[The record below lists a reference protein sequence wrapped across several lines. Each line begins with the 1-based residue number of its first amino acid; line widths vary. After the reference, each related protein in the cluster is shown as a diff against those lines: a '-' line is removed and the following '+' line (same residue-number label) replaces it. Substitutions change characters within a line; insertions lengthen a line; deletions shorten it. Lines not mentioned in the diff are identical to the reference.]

1 MATILLVFIYIFYI
15 GLGIPDSLLGAAWP
29 AIYGDLSVPIS
40 YASLVSVIIS
50 CGTVLSSLFSAHVI
64 AKLGTPRVTV
74 LSTSLTAIAL
84 LGFSFSQN
92 FLWLCICAVPLG
104 IGAGSIDTALNN
116 YVVLHYN
123 SMQVNFLHC
132 FYGVGVTVSPYL
144 MSLAL
149 SDNMNWRGGYKTVFF
164 IQLTIAA
171 LSIIS
176 LPIWKRVNQA
186 NPQEKPIQV
195 LSLPQMLKRK
205 KIWASCGVFLGI
217 SSLESTCLIW
227 GSTYLSESV
236 GMSADAAAA
245 LITFYFIGMT
255 VGRLLSGLLT
265 IKYSDW
271 QIIFSG
277 QAVIFVAIIML
288 LMETNTI
295 ITALGL
301 FLIGLGNGPIFPNIT
316 HLTPGLY
323 SKETSQSIIGIE
335 MAFSNLSI
343 MLTPILFGVVTT
355 YTGIA
360 IFPKFLLI
368 MFLIM
373 IGCTITLKVGDARSR
388 AKRHLIC
395 HAAEHE

>member
-15 GLGIPDSLLGAAWP
+15 GLGVPDSLLGAAWP
-29 AIYGDLSVPIS
+29 AIYSKLSVPVS
-40 YASLVSVIIS
+40 YASFISSIIS
-50 CGTVLSSLFSAHVI
+50 CGTVFSSLFSTRVI

-84 LGFSFSQN
+84 LGFSCSHN
-92 FLWLCICAVPLG
+92 FLWLCICGIPLG

-116 YVVLHYN
+116 YVALHYT
-123 SMQVNFLHC
+123 SMQINFLHC

-149 SDNMNWRGGYKTVFF
+149 SDNMNWRGGYRTVFF

-171 LSIIS
+171 LSVIS
-176 LPIWKRVNQA
+176 LPIWKKVKQA
-186 NPQEKPIQV
+186 LPQEEPIRV
-195 LSLPQMLKRK
+195 LSLSQMLRRR

-236 GMSADAAAA
+236 GMSADVAAA

-277 QAVIFVAIIML
+277 QAVIFVAIILL
-288 LMETNTI
+288 LMQTNAI

-355 YTGIA
+355 YTGVA

-373 IGCTITLKVGDARSR
+373 IGCTITLKVGDAKSR
-388 AKRHLIC
+388 TKRQNV
-395 HAAEHE
+395 

>member
-15 GLGIPDSLLGAAWP
+15 GLGVPDSLLGAAWP
-29 AIYGDLSVPIS
+29 AIYSELSVPVS
-40 YASLVSVIIS
+40 YASFISSIIS
-50 CGTVLSSLFSAHVI
+50 CGTVFSSLFSTRVI

-84 LGFSFSQN
+84 LGFSCSHN
-92 FLWLCICAVPLG
+92 FLWLCICGIPLG

-116 YVVLHYN
+116 YVALHYT
-123 SMQVNFLHC
+123 SMQINFLHC
-132 FYGVGVTVSPYL
+132 FYGVGVTISPYL

-149 SDNMNWRGGYKTVFF
+149 SDNMNWRGGYRTVFF

-171 LSIIS
+171 LSVIS
-176 LPIWKRVNQA
+176 LPIWKKVKQA
-186 NPQEKPIQV
+186 LPQEEPIRV
-195 LSLPQMLKRK
+195 LSLSQMLRRR

-236 GMSADAAAA
+236 GMSADVAAA

-277 QAVIFVAIIML
+277 QAVIFVAIILL
-288 LMETNTI
+288 LMQTNAI

-301 FLIGLGNGPIFPNIT
+301 FLIGLGNGPVFPNIT
-316 HLTPGLY
+316 HLTPVLY

-355 YTGIA
+355 YTGVA

-373 IGCTITLKVGDARSR
+373 IGCTITLKVGDAKSR
-388 AKRHLIC
+388 TKRQNV
-395 HAAEHE
+395 

>member
-15 GLGIPDSLLGAAWP
+15 GLGVLDSLLGAAWP
-29 AIYGDLSVPIS
+29 AIYSELSVPVS
-40 YASLVSVIIS
+40 YASFISSIIS
-50 CGTVLSSLFSAHVI
+50 CGTVFSSLFSTRVI

-84 LGFSFSQN
+84 LGFSCSHN
-92 FLWLCICAVPLG
+92 FLWLCICGIPLG

-116 YVVLHYN
+116 YVALHYT
-123 SMQVNFLHC
+123 SMQINFLHC
-132 FYGVGVTVSPYL
+132 FYGVGVTISPYL

-149 SDNMNWRGGYKTVFF
+149 SDNMNWRGGYRTVFF

-171 LSIIS
+171 LSVIS
-176 LPIWKRVNQA
+176 LPIWKKVKQA
-186 NPQEKPIQV
+186 LPQEEPIRV
-195 LSLPQMLKRK
+195 LSLSQMLRRR

-236 GMSADAAAA
+236 GMSADVAAA

-277 QAVIFVAIIML
+277 QAVIFVAIILL
-288 LMETNTI
+288 LMQTNAI

-301 FLIGLGNGPIFPNIT
+301 FLIGLGNGPVFPNIT

-355 YTGIA
+355 YTGVA

-373 IGCTITLKVGDARSR
+373 IGCTITLKVGDAKSR
-388 AKRHLIC
+388 TKRQNV
-395 HAAEHE
+395 

>member
-15 GLGIPDSLLGAAWP
+15 GLGVPDSLLGAAWP
-29 AIYGDLSVPIS
+29 AIYSELSVPVS
-40 YASLVSVIIS
+40 YASFISSIIS
-50 CGTVLSSLFSAHVI
+50 CGTVFSSLFSTRVI

-74 LSTSLTAIAL
+74 FSTSLTAIAL
-84 LGFSFSQN
+84 LGFSCSHN
-92 FLWLCICAVPLG
+92 FLWLCICGIPLG

-116 YVVLHYN
+116 YVALHYT
-123 SMQVNFLHC
+123 SMQINFLHC

-149 SDNMNWRGGYKTVFF
+149 SDNMNWRGGYRTVFF

-171 LSIIS
+171 LSVIS
-176 LPIWKRVNQA
+176 LPIWKKVKQA
-186 NPQEKPIQV
+186 LPQEEPIQV
-195 LSLPQMLKRK
+195 LSLSQMLRRR

-236 GMSADAAAA
+236 GMSADVAAA

-255 VGRLLSGLLT
+255 VGRFLSGLLT

-277 QAVIFVAIIML
+277 QAVIFVAIILL
-288 LMETNTI
+288 LMQTNAI

-355 YTGIA
+355 YTGVA

-373 IGCTITLKVGDARSR
+373 IGCTITLKVGDAKSR
-388 AKRHLIC
+388 TKRQNV
-395 HAAEHE
+395 

>member
-15 GLGIPDSLLGAAWP
+15 GLGVPDSLLGAAWP
-29 AIYGDLSVPIS
+29 AIYSELSVPVS
-40 YASLVSVIIS
+40 YASFISSIIS
-50 CGTVLSSLFSAHVI
+50 CGTVFSSLFSTRVI

-84 LGFSFSQN
+84 LGFSCSHN
-92 FLWLCICAVPLG
+92 FLWLCICGIPLG
-104 IGAGSIDTALNN
+104 IGAGSIDTSLNN
-116 YVVLHYN
+116 YVALHYT
-123 SMQVNFLHC
+123 SMQINFLHC

-149 SDNMNWRGGYKTVFF
+149 SDNMNWRGGYRTVFF

-171 LSIIS
+171 LSVIS
-176 LPIWKRVNQA
+176 LPIWKKVKQA
-186 NPQEKPIQV
+186 LPQEEPIRV
-195 LSLPQMLKRK
+195 LSLSQMLRRR

-236 GMSADAAAA
+236 GMSADVAAA

-277 QAVIFVAIIML
+277 QAVIFVAIILL
-288 LMETNTI
+288 LMQTNAI

-301 FLIGLGNGPIFPNIT
+301 FLIGLGNGPVFPNIT

-355 YTGIA
+355 YTGVA

-373 IGCTITLKVGDARSR
+373 IGCTITLKVGDAKSR
-388 AKRHLIC
+388 TKRQNV
-395 HAAEHE
+395 

>member
-15 GLGIPDSLLGAAWP
+15 GLGVPDSLLGAAWP
-29 AIYGDLSVPIS
+29 AIYSELSVPVS
-40 YASLVSVIIS
+40 YASFISSIIS
-50 CGTVLSSLFSAHVI
+50 CGTVFSSLFSTRVI

-84 LGFSFSQN
+84 LGFSCSHN
-92 FLWLCICAVPLG
+92 FLWLCICGILLG

-116 YVVLHYN
+116 YVALHYT
-123 SMQVNFLHC
+123 SMQINFLHC
-132 FYGVGVTVSPYL
+132 FYGVGVTISPYL

-149 SDNMNWRGGYKTVFF
+149 SDNMNWRGGYRTVFF

-171 LSIIS
+171 LSVIS
-176 LPIWKRVNQA
+176 LPIWKKVKQA
-186 NPQEKPIQV
+186 LPQEEPIRV
-195 LSLPQMLKRK
+195 LSLSQMLRRR

-236 GMSADAAAA
+236 GMSADVAAA

-277 QAVIFVAIIML
+277 QAVIFVAIILL
-288 LMETNTI
+288 LMQTNAI

-301 FLIGLGNGPIFPNIT
+301 FLIGLGNGPVFPNIT

-355 YTGIA
+355 YTGVEISTNHVLDYDWLYDN
-360 IFPKFLLI
+360 P
-368 MFLIM
+368 
-373 IGCTITLKVGDARSR
+373 
-388 AKRHLIC
+388 
-395 HAAEHE
+395 

>member
-15 GLGIPDSLLGAAWP
+15 GLGVPDSLLGAAWP
-29 AIYGDLSVPIS
+29 AIYSELSVPVS
-40 YASLVSVIIS
+40 YASFISSIIS
-50 CGTVLSSLFSAHVI
+50 CGTVFSSLFSTRVI

-84 LGFSFSQN
+84 LGFSCSHN
-92 FLWLCICAVPLG
+92 FLWLCICGIPLG

-116 YVVLHYN
+116 YVALHYT
-123 SMQVNFLHC
+123 SMQINFLHC
-132 FYGVGVTVSPYL
+132 FYGVGVTISPYL

-149 SDNMNWRGGYKTVFF
+149 SDNMNWRGSYRTVFF

-171 LSIIS
+171 LSVIS
-176 LPIWKRVNQA
+176 LPIWKKVKQA
-186 NPQEKPIQV
+186 LPQEEPIRV
-195 LSLPQMLKRK
+195 LSLSQMLRRR

-236 GMSADAAAA
+236 GMSADVAAA

-277 QAVIFVAIIML
+277 QAVIFVAIILL
-288 LMETNTI
+288 LMQTNAI

-301 FLIGLGNGPIFPNIT
+301 FLIGLGNGPVFPNIT

-355 YTGIA
+355 YTGVA

-373 IGCTITLKVGDARSR
+373 IGCTITLKVGDAKSR
-388 AKRHLIC
+388 TKRQNV
-395 HAAEHE
+395 

>member
-15 GLGIPDSLLGAAWP
+15 GLGVPDSLLGAAWP
-29 AIYGDLSVPIS
+29 AIYSELSVPVS
-40 YASLVSVIIS
+40 YASFISSIIS
-50 CGTVLSSLFSAHVI
+50 CGTVFSSLFSTRVI

-84 LGFSFSQN
+84 LGFSCSHN
-92 FLWLCICAVPLG
+92 FLWLCICGIPLG

-116 YVVLHYN
+116 YVALHYT
-123 SMQVNFLHC
+123 SMQINFLHC

-149 SDNMNWRGGYKTVFF
+149 SDNMNWRGGYRTVFF

-171 LSIIS
+171 LSVIS
-176 LPIWKRVNQA
+176 LPIWKKVKQA
-186 NPQEKPIQV
+186 LPQEEPIRV
-195 LSLPQMLKRK
+195 LSLSQMLRRRQ
-205 KIWASCGVFLGI
+205 IWASCGVFLGI

-236 GMSADAAAA
+236 GMSADVAAA

-277 QAVIFVAIIML
+277 QAVIFVAIILL
-288 LMETNTI
+288 LMQTNAI

-355 YTGIA
+355 YTGVA

-373 IGCTITLKVGDARSR
+373 IGCTITLKVGDAKSR
-388 AKRHLIC
+388 TKRQNV
-395 HAAEHE
+395 

>member
-15 GLGIPDSLLGAAWP
+15 GLGVPDSLLGAAWP
-29 AIYGDLSVPIS
+29 AIYSELSVPVS
-40 YASLVSVIIS
+40 YASFISSIIS
-50 CGTVLSSLFSAHVI
+50 CGTVFSSLFSTRVI

-84 LGFSFSQN
+84 LGFSCSHN
-92 FLWLCICAVPLG
+92 FLWLCICGIPLG

-116 YVVLHYN
+116 YVALHYT
-123 SMQVNFLHC
+123 SMQINFLHC
-132 FYGVGVTVSPYL
+132 FYGVGVTISPYL

-149 SDNMNWRGGYKTVFF
+149 SDNMNWRGGYRTVFF

-171 LSIIS
+171 LSVIS
-176 LPIWKRVNQA
+176 LPIWKKVKQA
-186 NPQEKPIQV
+186 LPQEEPIRV
-195 LSLPQMLKRK
+195 LSLSQMLRRR

-236 GMSADAAAA
+236 GMSADVAAA

-277 QAVIFVAIIML
+277 QAVIFVAIILL
-288 LMETNTI
+288 LMQTNAI

-355 YTGIA
+355 YTGVA

-373 IGCTITLKVGDARSR
+373 IGCTITLKVGDAKSR
-388 AKRHLIC
+388 TKRQNV
-395 HAAEHE
+395 

>member
-15 GLGIPDSLLGAAWP
+15 GLGVPDSLLGAAWP
-29 AIYGDLSVPIS
+29 AIYSELSVPVS
-40 YASLVSVIIS
+40 YASFISSIIS
-50 CGTVLSSLFSAHVI
+50 CGTVFSSLFSTRVI

-74 LSTSLTAIAL
+74 FSTSLTAIAL
-84 LGFSFSQN
+84 LGFSCSHN
-92 FLWLCICAVPLG
+92 FLWLCICGIPLG

-116 YVVLHYN
+116 YVALHYT
-123 SMQVNFLHC
+123 SMQISFLHC

-149 SDNMNWRGGYKTVFF
+149 SDNMNWRGGYRTVFF

-171 LSIIS
+171 LSVIS
-176 LPIWKRVNQA
+176 LPIWKKVKQA
-186 NPQEKPIQV
+186 LPQEEPIQV
-195 LSLPQMLKRK
+195 LSLSQMLRRR

-236 GMSADAAAA
+236 GMSADVAAA

-255 VGRLLSGLLT
+255 VGRFLSGLLT

-277 QAVIFVAIIML
+277 QAVIFVAVILL
-288 LMETNTI
+288 LMQTNAI

-355 YTGIA
+355 YTGVA

-373 IGCTITLKVGDARSR
+373 IGCTITLKVGDAKSR
-388 AKRHLIC
+388 TKRQNV
-395 HAAEHE
+395 

>member
-1 MATILLVFIYIFYI
+1 MATILLVFIYIIYI
-15 GLGIPDSLLGAAWP
+15 GLGVPDSLLGAAWP
-29 AIYGDLSVPIS
+29 AIYSELSVPVS
-40 YASLVSVIIS
+40 YASFISSIIS
-50 CGTVLSSLFSAHVI
+50 CGTVFSSLFSTRVI

-84 LGFSFSQN
+84 LGFSCSHN
-92 FLWLCICAVPLG
+92 FLWLCICGIPLG

-116 YVVLHYN
+116 YVALHYT
-123 SMQVNFLHC
+123 SMQINFLHC
-132 FYGVGVTVSPYL
+132 FYGVGVTISPYL

-149 SDNMNWRGGYKTVFF
+149 SDNMNWRGGYRTVFF

-171 LSIIS
+171 LSVIS
-176 LPIWKRVNQA
+176 LPIWKKVKQA
-186 NPQEKPIQV
+186 LPQEEPIRV
-195 LSLPQMLKRK
+195 LSLSQMLRRR

-236 GMSADAAAA
+236 GMSADVAAA

-277 QAVIFVAIIML
+277 QAVIFVAIILL
-288 LMETNTI
+288 LMQTNAI

-301 FLIGLGNGPIFPNIT
+301 FLIGLGNGPVFPNIT

-355 YTGIA
+355 YTGVA

-373 IGCTITLKVGDARSR
+373 IGCTITLKVGDAKSR
-388 AKRHLIC
+388 TKRQNV
-395 HAAEHE
+395 

>member
-15 GLGIPDSLLGAAWP
+15 GLGVPDSLLGAAWP
-29 AIYGDLSVPIS
+29 AIYSELSVPVS
-40 YASLVSVIIS
+40 YASFISSIIS
-50 CGTVLSSLFSAHVI
+50 CGTVFSSLFSTRVI

-84 LGFSFSQN
+84 LGFSCSHN
-92 FLWLCICAVPLG
+92 FLWLCICGIPLG

-116 YVVLHYN
+116 YVALHYT
-123 SMQVNFLHC
+123 SMQINFLHC
-132 FYGVGVTVSPYL
+132 FYGVGVTISPYL

-149 SDNMNWRGGYKTVFF
+149 SDNMNWRGGYRTVFF

-171 LSIIS
+171 LSVIS
-176 LPIWKRVNQA
+176 LPIWKKVKQA
-186 NPQEKPIQV
+186 LPQEEPIRV
-195 LSLPQMLKRK
+195 LSLSQMLRRR

-236 GMSADAAAA
+236 GMSADVAAA

-277 QAVIFVAIIML
+277 QAVIFVAIILL
-288 LMETNTI
+288 LMQTNAI
-295 ITALGL
+295 NTALGL
-301 FLIGLGNGPIFPNIT
+301 FLIGLGNGPVFPNIT

-355 YTGIA
+355 YTGVA

-373 IGCTITLKVGDARSR
+373 IGCTITLKVGDAKSR
-388 AKRHLIC
+388 TKRQNV
-395 HAAEHE
+395 

>member
-15 GLGIPDSLLGAAWP
+15 GLGVPDSLLGAAWP
-29 AIYGDLSVPIS
+29 AIYSELSVPVS
-40 YASLVSVIIS
+40 YASFISSIIS
-50 CGTVLSSLFSAHVI
+50 CGTVFSSLFSTRVI

-84 LGFSFSQN
+84 LGFSCSHN
-92 FLWLCICAVPLG
+92 FLWLCIFGIPLV

-116 YVVLHYN
+116 YVALHYT
-123 SMQVNFLHC
+123 SMQINFLHC
-132 FYGVGVTVSPYL
+132 FYGVGVTISPYL

-149 SDNMNWRGGYKTVFF
+149 SDNMNWRGGYRTVFF

-171 LSIIS
+171 LSVIS
-176 LPIWKRVNQA
+176 LPIWKKVKQA
-186 NPQEKPIQV
+186 LPQEEPIRV
-195 LSLPQMLKRK
+195 LSLSQMLRRR

-236 GMSADAAAA
+236 GMSADVAAA

-277 QAVIFVAIIML
+277 QAVIFVAIILL
-288 LMETNTI
+288 LMQTNAI

-301 FLIGLGNGPIFPNIT
+301 FLIGLGNGPVFPNIT

-343 MLTPILFGVVTT
+343 MLTPLLFGVVTT
-355 YTGIA
+355 YTGVA

-373 IGCTITLKVGDARSR
+373 IGCTITLKVGDAKSR
-388 AKRHLIC
+388 TKRQNV
-395 HAAEHE
+395 

>member
-15 GLGIPDSLLGAAWP
+15 GLGVPDSLLGAAWP
-29 AIYGDLSVPIS
+29 AIYSELSVPIS
-40 YASLVSVIIS
+40 YASFISSIIS
-50 CGTVLSSLFSAHVI
+50 CGTVFSSLFSTRVI

-84 LGFSFSQN
+84 LGFSCSHN
-92 FLWLCICAVPLG
+92 FLWLCICGIPLG

-116 YVVLHYN
+116 YVALHYT
-123 SMQVNFLHC
+123 SMQINFLHC
-132 FYGVGVTVSPYL
+132 FYGVGVTISPYL

-149 SDNMNWRGGYKTVFF
+149 SDNMNWRGGYRTVFF

-171 LSIIS
+171 LSVIS
-176 LPIWKRVNQA
+176 LPIWKKVKQA
-186 NPQEKPIQV
+186 LPQEEPIRV
-195 LSLPQMLKRK
+195 LSLSQMLRRR

-236 GMSADAAAA
+236 GMSADVAAA

-277 QAVIFVAIIML
+277 QAVIFVAIILL
-288 LMETNTI
+288 LMQTNAI

-301 FLIGLGNGPIFPNIT
+301 FLIGLGNGPVFPNIT

-355 YTGIA
+355 YTGVA

-373 IGCTITLKVGDARSR
+373 IGCTITLKVGDAKSR
-388 AKRHLIC
+388 TKRQNV
-395 HAAEHE
+395 

>member
-15 GLGIPDSLLGAAWP
+15 GLGVPDSLLGAAWP
-29 AIYGDLSVPIS
+29 AIYSELSVPVS
-40 YASLVSVIIS
+40 YASFISSIIS
-50 CGTVLSSLFSAHVI
+50 CGTVFSSLFSTRVI

-84 LGFSFSQN
+84 LGFSCSHN
-92 FLWLCICAVPLG
+92 FLWLCICGIPLG

-116 YVVLHYN
+116 YVALHYT
-123 SMQVNFLHC
+123 SMQINFLHC

-149 SDNMNWRGGYKTVFF
+149 SDNMNWRGGYRTVFF

-171 LSIIS
+171 LSVIS
-176 LPIWKRVNQA
+176 LPIWKKVKQA
-186 NPQEKPIQV
+186 LPQEEPIRV
-195 LSLPQMLKRK
+195 LSLSQMLRRR

-236 GMSADAAAA
+236 GMSADVAAA

-255 VGRLLSGLLT
+255 VGRLLAGLLT

-277 QAVIFVAIIML
+277 QAVIFVAIILL
-288 LMETNTI
+288 LMQTNAI

-355 YTGIA
+355 YTGVA

-373 IGCTITLKVGDARSR
+373 IGCTITLKVGDAKSR
-388 AKRHLIC
+388 TKRQNV
-395 HAAEHE
+395 

>member
-15 GLGIPDSLLGAAWP
+15 GLGVPDSLLGAAWP
-29 AIYGDLSVPIS
+29 AIYSELSVPVS
-40 YASLVSVIIS
+40 YASFISSIIS
-50 CGTVLSSLFSAHVI
+50 CGTVFSSLFSTRVI

-84 LGFSFSQN
+84 LGFSCSHN
-92 FLWLCICAVPLG
+92 FLWLCICGIPLG

-116 YVVLHYN
+116 YVALHYT
-123 SMQVNFLHC
+123 SMQINFLHC
-132 FYGVGVTVSPYL
+132 FYGVGVTISPYL

-149 SDNMNWRGGYKTVFF
+149 SDNMNWRGGYRTVFF

-171 LSIIS
+171 LSVIS
-176 LPIWKRVNQA
+176 LPIWKKVKQA
-186 NPQEKPIQV
+186 LPQEEPIRV
-195 LSLPQMLKRK
+195 LSLSQMLRRR

-236 GMSADAAAA
+236 GISADVAAA

-277 QAVIFVAIIML
+277 QAVIFVAIILL
-288 LMETNTI
+288 LMQTNAI

-301 FLIGLGNGPIFPNIT
+301 FLIGLGNGPVFPNIT

-355 YTGIA
+355 YTGVA

-373 IGCTITLKVGDARSR
+373 IGCTITLKVGDAKSR
-388 AKRHLIC
+388 TKRQNV
-395 HAAEHE
+395 

>member
-15 GLGIPDSLLGAAWP
+15 GLGVPDSLLGAAWP
-29 AIYGDLSVPIS
+29 AIYSELSVPVS
-40 YASLVSVIIS
+40 YASFISSIIS
-50 CGTVLSSLFSAHVI
+50 CGTVFSSLFSTRVI
-64 AKLGTPRVTV
+64 AKHGTPRVTV

-84 LGFSFSQN
+84 LGFSCSHN
-92 FLWLCICAVPLG
+92 FLWLCICGIPLG

-116 YVVLHYN
+116 YVALHYT
-123 SMQVNFLHC
+123 SMQINFLHC
-132 FYGVGVTVSPYL
+132 FYGVGVTISPYL

-149 SDNMNWRGGYKTVFF
+149 SDNMNWRGGYRTVFF

-171 LSIIS
+171 LSVIS
-176 LPIWKRVNQA
+176 LPIWKKVKQA
-186 NPQEKPIQV
+186 LPQEEPIRV
-195 LSLPQMLKRK
+195 LSLSQMLRRR

-236 GMSADAAAA
+236 GMSADVAAA

-277 QAVIFVAIIML
+277 QAVIFVAIILL
-288 LMETNTI
+288 LMQTNAI

-301 FLIGLGNGPIFPNIT
+301 FLIGLGNGPVFPNIT

-355 YTGIA
+355 YTGVA

-373 IGCTITLKVGDARSR
+373 IGCTITLKVGDAKSR
-388 AKRHLIC
+388 TKRQNV
-395 HAAEHE
+395 

>member
-15 GLGIPDSLLGAAWP
+15 GLGVPDSLLGAAWP
-29 AIYGDLSVPIS
+29 AIYSELSVPVS
-40 YASLVSVIIS
+40 YASFISSIIS
-50 CGTVLSSLFSAHVI
+50 CGTVFSSLFSTRVI

-84 LGFSFSQN
+84 LGFSCSHN
-92 FLWLCICAVPLG
+92 FLWLCICGIPLG

-116 YVVLHYN
+116 YVALHYT
-123 SMQVNFLHC
+123 SMQINFLHC

-149 SDNMNWRGGYKTVFF
+149 SDNMNWRGGYRTVFF

-171 LSIIS
+171 LSVIS
-176 LPIWKRVNQA
+176 LPIWKKVKQA
-186 NPQEKPIQV
+186 LPQEEPIRV
-195 LSLPQMLKRK
+195 LSLSQMLRRR

-236 GMSADAAAA
+236 GMSADVAAA
-245 LITFYFIGMT
+245 LIAFYFIGMT

-277 QAVIFVAIIML
+277 QAVIFVAIILL
-288 LMETNTI
+288 LMQTNAI

-355 YTGIA
+355 YTGVA

-373 IGCTITLKVGDARSR
+373 IGCTITLKVGDAKSR
-388 AKRHLIC
+388 TKRQNV
-395 HAAEHE
+395 

>member
-15 GLGIPDSLLGAAWP
+15 GLGVPDSLLGAAWP
-29 AIYGDLSVPIS
+29 AIYSELSVPVS
-40 YASLVSVIIS
+40 YASFISSIIS
-50 CGTVLSSLFSAHVI
+50 CGTVFSSLFSTRVI

-84 LGFSFSQN
+84 LGFSCSHN
-92 FLWLCICAVPLG
+92 FLWLCICGIPLG

-116 YVVLHYN
+116 YVALHYT
-123 SMQVNFLHC
+123 SMQINFLHC
-132 FYGVGVTVSPYL
+132 FYGVGVTISPYL

-149 SDNMNWRGGYKTVFF
+149 SDNMNWRGGYRTVFF

-171 LSIIS
+171 LSVIS
-176 LPIWKRVNQA
+176 LPIWKKVKQA
-186 NPQEKPIQV
+186 LPQEEPIRV
-195 LSLPQMLKRK
+195 LSLSQMLRRR

-236 GMSADAAAA
+236 GMSADVAAA

-277 QAVIFVAIIML
+277 QAVIFVAIILL
-288 LMETNTI
+288 LMQTNAI

-301 FLIGLGNGPIFPNIT
+301 FLIGLGNGPVFPNIT
-316 HLTPGLY
+316 HLIPGLY

-355 YTGIA
+355 YTGVA

-373 IGCTITLKVGDARSR
+373 IGCTITLKVGDAKSR
-388 AKRHLIC
+388 TKRQNV
-395 HAAEHE
+395 

>member
-15 GLGIPDSLLGAAWP
+15 GLGVPDSLLGAAWP
-29 AIYGDLSVPIS
+29 AIYSELSVPVS
-40 YASLVSVIIS
+40 YASFISSIIS
-50 CGTVLSSLFSAHVI
+50 CGTVFSSLFSTRVI

-84 LGFSFSQN
+84 LGFSCSHN
-92 FLWLCICAVPLG
+92 FLWLCICGIPLG

-116 YVVLHYN
+116 YVALHYT
-123 SMQVNFLHC
+123 SMQINFLHC
-132 FYGVGVTVSPYL
+132 FYGVGVTISPYL

-149 SDNMNWRGGYKTVFF
+149 SDNMNWRGGYRTVFF

-171 LSIIS
+171 LSVIS
-176 LPIWKRVNQA
+176 LPIWKKVKQA
-186 NPQEKPIQV
+186 LPQEEPIRV
-195 LSLPQMLKRK
+195 LSLSQMLRRR

-236 GMSADAAAA
+236 GMSADVAAA

-277 QAVIFVAIIML
+277 QAVIFVAIILL
-288 LMETNTI
+288 LMQTNAI

-301 FLIGLGNGPIFPNIT
+301 FLIGLGNGPVFPNIT

-355 YTGIA
+355 YTGVA

-373 IGCTITLKVGDARSR
+373 IGCTIPLKVGDAKSR
-388 AKRHLIC
+388 TKRQNV
-395 HAAEHE
+395 

>member
-15 GLGIPDSLLGAAWP
+15 GLGVPDSLLGAAWP
-29 AIYGDLSVPIS
+29 AIYSELSVPVS
-40 YASLVSVIIS
+40 YASFISSIIS
-50 CGTVLSSLFSAHVI
+50 CGTVFSSLFSTRVI

-84 LGFSFSQN
+84 LGFSCSHN
-92 FLWLCICAVPLG
+92 FLWLCICGIPLG

-116 YVVLHYN
+116 YVALHYT
-123 SMQVNFLHC
+123 SMQINFLHC
-132 FYGVGVTVSPYL
+132 FYGVGVTISPYL

-149 SDNMNWRGGYKTVFF
+149 SDNMNWRGGYRTVFF

-171 LSIIS
+171 LSVIS
-176 LPIWKRVNQA
+176 LPIWKKVKQA
-186 NPQEKPIQV
+186 LPQEEPIRV
-195 LSLPQMLKRK
+195 LSLSQMLRRR

-236 GMSADAAAA
+236 GMSADVAAA

-277 QAVIFVAIIML
+277 QAVIFVAIILL
-288 LMETNTI
+288 LMQTNAI

-301 FLIGLGNGPIFPNIT
+301 FLIGLGNGPVFPNIT

-335 MAFSNLSI
+335 MAFSILSI

-355 YTGIA
+355 YTGVA

-373 IGCTITLKVGDARSR
+373 IGCTITLKVGDAKSR
-388 AKRHLIC
+388 TKRQNV
-395 HAAEHE
+395 

>member
-15 GLGIPDSLLGAAWP
+15 GLGVPDSLLGAAWP
-29 AIYGDLSVPIS
+29 AIYSELSVPVS
-40 YASLVSVIIS
+40 YASFISSIIS
-50 CGTVLSSLFSAHVI
+50 CGTVFSSLFSTQVI

-84 LGFSFSQN
+84 LGFSCSHN
-92 FLWLCICAVPLG
+92 FLWLCICGIPLG

-116 YVVLHYN
+116 YVALHYT
-123 SMQVNFLHC
+123 SMQINFLHC
-132 FYGVGVTVSPYL
+132 FYGVGVTISPYL

-149 SDNMNWRGGYKTVFF
+149 SDNMNWRGGYRTVFF

-171 LSIIS
+171 LSVIS
-176 LPIWKRVNQA
+176 LPIWKKVKQA
-186 NPQEKPIQV
+186 LPQEEPIRV
-195 LSLPQMLKRK
+195 LSLSQMLRRR

-236 GMSADAAAA
+236 GMSADVAAA

-277 QAVIFVAIIML
+277 QAVIFVAIILL
-288 LMETNTI
+288 LMQTNAI

-301 FLIGLGNGPIFPNIT
+301 FLIGLGNGPVFPNIT

-355 YTGIA
+355 YTGVA

-373 IGCTITLKVGDARSR
+373 IGCTITLKVGDAKSR
-388 AKRHLIC
+388 TKRQNV
-395 HAAEHE
+395 

>member
-15 GLGIPDSLLGAAWP
+15 GLGVPDSLLGAAWP
-29 AIYGDLSVPIS
+29 AIYSELSVPVS
-40 YASLVSVIIS
+40 YASFISSIIS
-50 CGTVLSSLFSAHVI
+50 CGTVFSSLFSTRVI

-84 LGFSFSQN
+84 LGFSCSHN
-92 FLWLCICAVPLG
+92 FLWLCICGIPLG

-116 YVVLHYN
+116 YVALHYT
-123 SMQVNFLHC
+123 SMQINFLHC

-149 SDNMNWRGGYKTVFF
+149 SDNMNWRGGYRTVFF

-171 LSIIS
+171 LSVIS
-176 LPIWKRVNQA
+176 LPIWKRVKQA
-186 NPQEKPIQV
+186 LPQEEPIRV
-195 LSLPQMLKRK
+195 LSLSQMLRRR

-236 GMSADAAAA
+236 GMSADVAAA

-277 QAVIFVAIIML
+277 QAVIFVAIILL
-288 LMETNTI
+288 LMQTNAI

-355 YTGIA
+355 YTGVA

-373 IGCTITLKVGDARSR
+373 IGCTITLKVGDAKSR
-388 AKRHLIC
+388 TKRQNV
-395 HAAEHE
+395 

>member
-15 GLGIPDSLLGAAWP
+15 GLGVPDSLLGAAWP
-29 AIYGDLSVPIS
+29 AIYSELSVPVS
-40 YASLVSVIIS
+40 YASFISSIIS
-50 CGTVLSSLFSAHVI
+50 CGTVFSSLFSTRVI

-84 LGFSFSQN
+84 LGFSCSHN
-92 FLWLCICAVPLG
+92 FLWLCICGIPLG

-116 YVVLHYN
+116 YVALHYT
-123 SMQVNFLHC
+123 SMQINFLHC
-132 FYGVGVTVSPYL
+132 FYGVGVTISPYL

-149 SDNMNWRGGYKTVFF
+149 SDNMNWRGGYRTVFF

-171 LSIIS
+171 LSVIS
-176 LPIWKRVNQA
+176 LPIWKKVKQA
-186 NPQEKPIQV
+186 LPQEEPIRV
-195 LSLPQMLKRK
+195 LSLSQMLRRR

-236 GMSADAAAA
+236 GMSADVAAA

-255 VGRLLSGLLT
+255 VGRLLSSLLT

-277 QAVIFVAIIML
+277 QAVIFVAIILL
-288 LMETNTI
+288 LMQTNAI

-301 FLIGLGNGPIFPNIT
+301 FLIGLGNGPVFPNIT

-355 YTGIA
+355 YTGVA

-373 IGCTITLKVGDARSR
+373 IGCTITLKVGDAKSR
-388 AKRHLIC
+388 TKRQNV
-395 HAAEHE
+395 

>member
-15 GLGIPDSLLGAAWP
+15 GLGVPDSLLGAAWP
-29 AIYGDLSVPIS
+29 AIYSELSVPVS
-40 YASLVSVIIS
+40 YASFISSIIS
-50 CGTVLSSLFSAHVI
+50 CGTVFSSLFSTRVI

-84 LGFSFSQN
+84 LGFSCSHN
-92 FLWLCICAVPLG
+92 FLWLCICGIPLG

-116 YVVLHYN
+116 YVALHYT
-123 SMQVNFLHC
+123 SMQINFLHC
-132 FYGVGVTVSPYL
+132 FYGVGVTISPYL

-149 SDNMNWRGGYKTVFF
+149 SDNMNWRGGYRTVFF

-171 LSIIS
+171 LSVIS
-176 LPIWKRVNQA
+176 LPIWKKVKQA
-186 NPQEKPIQV
+186 LPQEEPIRV
-195 LSLPQMLKRK
+195 LSLSQMLRRR

-236 GMSADAAAA
+236 GMSADVAAA

-277 QAVIFVAIIML
+277 QAVIFVAIILL
-288 LMETNTI
+288 LMQTNAI

-301 FLIGLGNGPIFPNIT
+301 FLIGLGNGPVFPNIT

-335 MAFSNLSI
+335 MTFSNLSI

-355 YTGIA
+355 YTGVA

-373 IGCTITLKVGDARSR
+373 IGCTITLKVGDAKSR
-388 AKRHLIC
+388 TKRQNV
-395 HAAEHE
+395 

>member
-15 GLGIPDSLLGAAWP
+15 GLGVPDSLLGAACP
-29 AIYGDLSVPIS
+29 AIYSELSVPVS
-40 YASLVSVIIS
+40 YASFISSIIS
-50 CGTVLSSLFSAHVI
+50 CGTVFSSLFSTRVI

-84 LGFSFSQN
+84 LGFSCSHN
-92 FLWLCICAVPLG
+92 FLWLCICGIPLG

-116 YVVLHYN
+116 YVALHYT
-123 SMQVNFLHC
+123 SMQINFLHC
-132 FYGVGVTVSPYL
+132 FYGVGVTISPYL

-149 SDNMNWRGGYKTVFF
+149 SDNMNWRGGYRTVFF

-171 LSIIS
+171 LSVIS
-176 LPIWKRVNQA
+176 LPIWKKVKQA
-186 NPQEKPIQV
+186 LPQEEPIRV
-195 LSLPQMLKRK
+195 LSLSQMLRRR

-236 GMSADAAAA
+236 GMSADVAAA

-277 QAVIFVAIIML
+277 QAVIFVAIILL
-288 LMETNTI
+288 LMQTNAI

-301 FLIGLGNGPIFPNIT
+301 FLIGLGNGPVFPNIT

-355 YTGIA
+355 YTGVA

-373 IGCTITLKVGDARSR
+373 IGCTITLKVGDAKSR
-388 AKRHLIC
+388 TKRQNV
-395 HAAEHE
+395 

>member
-15 GLGIPDSLLGAAWP
+15 GLGVPDSLLGAAWP
-29 AIYGDLSVPIS
+29 AIYSELSVPVS
-40 YASLVSVIIS
+40 YASFISSIIS
-50 CGTVLSSLFSAHVI
+50 CGTVFSSLFSTRVI

-84 LGFSFSQN
+84 LGFSCSHN
-92 FLWLCICAVPLG
+92 FLWLCICGIPLG
-104 IGAGSIDTALNN
+104 IGAGSVDTALNN
-116 YVVLHYN
+116 YVALHYT
-123 SMQVNFLHC
+123 SMQINFLHC
-132 FYGVGVTVSPYL
+132 FYGVGVTISPYL

-149 SDNMNWRGGYKTVFF
+149 SDNMNWRGGYRTVFF

-171 LSIIS
+171 LSVIS
-176 LPIWKRVNQA
+176 LPIWKKVKQA
-186 NPQEKPIQV
+186 LPQEEPIRV
-195 LSLPQMLKRK
+195 LSLSQMLRRR

-236 GMSADAAAA
+236 GMSADVAAA

-277 QAVIFVAIIML
+277 QAVIFVAIILL
-288 LMETNTI
+288 LMQTNAI

-301 FLIGLGNGPIFPNIT
+301 FLIGLGNGPVFPNIT

-355 YTGIA
+355 YTGVA

-373 IGCTITLKVGDARSR
+373 IGCTITLKVGDAKSR
-388 AKRHLIC
+388 TKRQNV
-395 HAAEHE
+395 

>member
-15 GLGIPDSLLGAAWP
+15 GLGVPDSLLGAAWP
-29 AIYGDLSVPIS
+29 AIYSELSVPVS
-40 YASLVSVIIS
+40 YASFISSIIS
-50 CGTVLSSLFSAHVI
+50 CGTVFSSLFSTRVI

-84 LGFSFSQN
+84 LGFSCSHN
-92 FLWLCICAVPLG
+92 FLWLCICGIPLG

-116 YVVLHYN
+116 YVALHYT
-123 SMQVNFLHC
+123 SMQINFLHC

-149 SDNMNWRGGYKTVFF
+149 SDNMNWRGGYRTVFF

-171 LSIIS
+171 LSVIS
-176 LPIWKRVNQA
+176 LPIWKKVKQA
-186 NPQEKPIQV
+186 LPQEEPIRL
-195 LSLPQMLKRK
+195 LSLSQMLRRR

-236 GMSADAAAA
+236 GMSADVAAA

-277 QAVIFVAIIML
+277 QAVIFVAIILL
-288 LMETNTI
+288 LMQTNAI

-355 YTGIA
+355 YTGVA

-373 IGCTITLKVGDARSR
+373 IGCTITLKVGDAKSR
-388 AKRHLIC
+388 TKRQNV
-395 HAAEHE
+395 